1 MFPIGSW
8 IGGVLAG
15 IISDKIGGR
24 AIVMCP
30 MLLIS
35 AILMFIVANL
45 GNSPIPYY
53 PMIIIVGMFLGGP
66 YNLVAAACSMDLA
79 K

>member
-1 MFPIGSW
+1 
-8 IGGVLAG
+8 
-15 IISDKIGGR
+15 
-24 AIVMCP
+24 MCP

-35 AILMFIVANL
+35 AMLMFLIANL
-45 GNSPIPYY
+45 GNTNIPYY
-53 PMIIIVGMFLGGP
+53 PVVIIVGMFLGGP

>member
-1 MFPIGSW
+1 
-8 IGGVLAG
+8 
-15 IISDKIGGR
+15 
-24 AIVMCP
+24 MCP
-30 MLLIS
+30 MMLIS

-45 GNSPIPYY
+45 GNTPGLYY

>member
-1 MFPIGSW
+1 
-8 IGGVLAG
+8 
-15 IISDKIGGR
+15 
-24 AIVMCP
+24 MCP
-30 MLLIS
+30 MLLTS

-45 GNSPIPYY
+45 GNSSGPYF
-53 PMIIIVGMFLGGP
+53 PMILIVGMFLGGP